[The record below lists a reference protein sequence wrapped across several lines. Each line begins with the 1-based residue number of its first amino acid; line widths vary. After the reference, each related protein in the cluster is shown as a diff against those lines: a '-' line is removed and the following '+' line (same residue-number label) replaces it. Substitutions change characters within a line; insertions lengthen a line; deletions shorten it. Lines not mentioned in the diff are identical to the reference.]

1 MEIER
6 DLLRKFD
13 EKLEA
18 ERCKYKMQLAA
29 IMGRL
34 RGLDQAFKGERK
46 TFFVVVIIGLFGLF
60 LCCCCCLEDELQFSG
75 IETSKQTNFES
86 YKKFKFCGFSAR
98 QLRSTKS
105 CFSFLVCV

>member
-1 MEIER
+1 MLQFLRHCNYFLPQCLGLRAAAEKDLRRQLKLQSEAFKDHLEDEIKTKEMEIER

-34 RGLDQAFKGERK
+34 RGLDLAFKG
-46 TFFVVVIIGLFGLF
+46 G
-60 LCCCCCLEDELQFSG
+60 
-75 IETSKQTNFES
+75 
-86 YKKFKFCGFSAR
+86 
-98 QLRSTKS
+98 
-105 CFSFLVCV
+105 

>member
-13 EKLEA
+13 EQLEA

-46 TFFVVVIIGLFGLF
+46 QFFVVVIIGCLVYFMLLLLFRGWTSVLRYRN
-60 LCCCCCLEDELQFSG
+60 LKKRIFS
-75 IETSKQTNFES
+75 
-86 YKKFKFCGFSAR
+86 
-98 QLRSTKS
+98 
-105 CFSFLVCV
+105 LV